1 MRFINQILLLV
12 FIVSA
17 VKGQTISEKEFS
29 NTIIH
34 EDFDLASSEY
44 FRLEKNDNNNFEIDN
59 SDLLLVRKSINS
71 SYLINVKH
79 TELSD
84 FILKTSVR
92 IGPSNNKEASIGI
105 ILKAQQD
112 GKGSVIFEINKK
124 REYRIK
130 QLLGNSHQVLSGNA
144 KHEGWTKSKL
154 VNGINK
160 HNFIEI
166 RTEKNIYDV
175 YVNSKYLTTFF
186 VPEFTY
192 GSCGIIISPETK
204 ARISYYYINTKGERN
219 PVATYTNDLNK
230 TKKSSSTETNRLTAV
245 VKTLRSKVSKLQTA
259 NTNLSA
265 DLSNVTSASV
275 TLSAELKKTN
285 KEVASLRTT
294 QNAHNKVTSD
304 LNTQITNLNAK
315 IEALNAQL
323 TTAKNTNSEF
333 ETTNAELKELFI
345 QKDFELNGVKPSEMI
360 KQTTT
365 YTVQPKVLKGNN
377 TVYSVQLGMFM
388 QTKSQSA
395 FKDLNSVWYQSNDN
409 GTYQYLSGEF
419 SSPKEVANHKSEIN
433 AKGYKNAFIVTITK

>member
-1 MRFINQILLLV
+1 MRFINQILLLL

-17 VKGQTISEKEFS
+17 VKGQTISEKEYS
-29 NTIIH
+29 NKIIH

-59 SDLLLVRKSINS
+59 SDLLLIRKSINS

-112 GKGSVIFEINKK
+112 GKGSVIFEINKN

-130 QLLGNSHQVLSGNA
+130 QFLGNSHQALSGNA
-144 KHEGWTKSKL
+144 KHNGWTKSKL
-154 VNGINK
+154 VNGIDK
-160 HNFIEI
+160 HNLIEI

-175 YVNSKYLTTFF
+175 YLNSKYLTTFF

-219 PVATYTNDLNK
+219 PVATYTNNLNK
-230 TKKSSSTETNRLTAV
+230 TKKSSSTETHRLTAI

-265 DLSNVTSASV
+265 ALSNATSASA
-275 TLSAELKKTN
+275 TLSADLKKTN
-285 KEVASLRTT
+285 KEIASLRTT
-294 QNAHNKVTSD
+294 QNAHDKVTSD
-304 LNTQITNLNAK
+304 LNTQITNLTLK
-315 IEALNAQL
+315 IEALNSEL

-333 ETTNAELKELFI
+333 ETINAEIKKILI
-345 QKDFELNGVKPSEMI
+345 QKDFELNAVKPSEMV

-365 YTVQPKVLKGNN
+365 HTVQPIVLKVNN
-377 TVYSVQLGMFM
+377 TVYSVQLGVFM
-388 QTKSQSA
+388 QTQSQTE
-395 FKDLNSVWYQSNDN
+395 FKGLNSVWYQPNDN

-419 SSPKEVANHKSEIN
+419 SSPKEASKHKNKVN
-433 AKGYKNAFIVTITK
+433 AKGYTSAFVVTITK

>member
-130 QLLGNSHQVLSGNA
+130 QLLGNSHQALSGNA

-409 GTYQYLSGEF
+409 GCLLYTSDAADDSLRVDLGGRRIIKKLWYLRL
-419 SSPKEVANHKSEIN
+419 V
-433 AKGYKNAFIVTITK
+433 